1 MLFSTC
7 KNMQIE
13 NIAAAILFICLLCFF
28 IVNLYNVL
36 RFRRGKS
43 TKNVHAEAQHPSGF
57 SLSLAAFGT
66 MIYAIEVLL
75 SLIFAPSDPVNIL
88 RDFPLNLN
96 SIYTFNI
103 LIFGLVL
110 SLPGYCLSI
119 WSVIVRGKYAVSWE
133 IPENHKLVTDGPYKY
148 VRHPSYLGYFLIF
161 FGLFFLWP
169 CLFTLL
175 PFVAIPGYFL
185 ITFDEEKLLVN
196 HFGEEY
202 EEYRKKT
209 GRFIPKFKRR
219 IHKR

>member
-1 MLFSTC
+1 
-7 KNMQIE
+7 MQIE

-36 RFRRGKS
+36 RFRGGKF
-43 TKNVHAEAQHPSGF
+43 TEKVHVEVQHPSGF
-57 SLSLAAFGT
+57 LLSLAAFGT

-75 SLIFAPSDPVNIL
+75 YLIFALSDSVSIL
-88 RDFPLNLN
+88 RDFPLNIK

-103 LIFGLVL
+103 QIFGIVL
-110 SLPGYCLSI
+110 SLTGYVLSI

-133 IPENHKLVTDGPYKY
+133 MPENHKLVTDGPYKY
-148 VRHPSYLGYFLIF
+148 VRHPSYLGYFLMF

-196 HFGEEY
+196 RFGEEY